1 MRNCVTAQLP
11 QLFSMRRPGVK
22 FMDSESVE
30 EPTAEKSL
38 PDVMFTMVEPL
49 FLLVS
54 FRLAVTT
61 ISSMRSE
68 SSVSTKLTSMVLPLV
83 VVTFFSTVP

>member
-1 MRNCVTAQLP
+1 
-11 QLFSMRRPGVK
+11 
-22 FMDSESVE
+22 MDSESVE

-38 PDVMFTMVEPL
+38 PDVMFTMVEL
-49 FLLVS
+49 SFLLVS

-83 VVTFFSTVP
+83 VVTLFSTVP

>member
-1 MRNCVTAQLP
+1 MRSCVTAQLP

-30 EPTAEKSL
+30 EPTAEK
-38 PDVMFTMVEPL
+38 
-49 FLLVS
+49 
-54 FRLAVTT
+54 
-61 ISSMRSE
+61 
-68 SSVSTKLTSMVLPLV
+68 LTSMVLPLV